1 MADDSMI
8 IKLGFEADDKAVEKE
23 LERIKKQAKN
33 SKFEIPV
40 SFKIGDDLSGL
51 KAKLEEAK
59 SKMKEMSASSIS
71 LNFDASSY
79 RKQLKEFED
88 MAKSS
93 KKEIS
98 SQLENINGRQTKTL
112 RQEALGATDLQRDNV
127 EEKLLKYREWAI
139 KRVQDSAIVPDS
151 TTGANVQQITD
162 YIRNLQ
168 ELKNVLADVDSV
180 ASKKNITLPAIDEQ
194 FNVENI
200 ENTIAKIRDASYD
213 LVQAFA
219 QTGKENVIS
228 SYTEELNK
236 VIEAVSSVG
245 TAEFSSG
252 DSEKIKAQLDE
263 QIAKREELIKTI
275 EAQKAAL
282 MDVSSIE
289 KAYSNAAS
297 GEVADEKNFAQRMQ
311 FYLNNGGDSSK
322 LSEDLLSYY
331 DAIKAD
337 YASHPL
343 KIRAELELEKVEANI
358 QHLQALLDSVGES
371 SSGSPEVSKLQEEL
385 NAAKNTIESL
395 KAELKE
401 LQSVK
406 PDSSNIDEYVNKIKD
421 LENTISELS
430 EKLKNSM
437 DENKLLG
444 SEKESLTS
452 SLENAKNEIQ
462 RISAGLKEA
471 MSSSEVKDNQITD
484 LKAQLEALQGLK
496 NVEIKFS
503 YSGLDE
509 LLTKIKEI
517 PESLALA
524 KKSAE
529 EFSSGIAVN
538 PYSTGTKTSEST
550 TSTPVT
556 TNTAN
561 ATTTS
566 GEASNQAALQAA
578 VNSVTEAVN
587 AKTAAFKNEASVVE
601 SSVNSEL
608 ESLGILKIEIQQIA
622 KEFKKI
628 KLDNISSISSD
639 LVQVI
644 VSLQNIDFKKLATIS
659 SIDFSN
665 FKVFS
670 NMDLSWMANI
680 PNLKA
685 LGSINTSVFKQSSS
699 FQKQYTDFLT
709 KNITKFN
716 KQNIDT
722 SELAKLREQLVTD
735 FTPAAFANGD
745 MSSQMADFAAA
756 TMRAV
761 DACERLA
768 LAQQQVNS
776 VELAR
781 KGTLDKIDK
790 VMASAAYERFNG
802 SSSSDYIDSSEFSN
816 ISNMIDKLKEIKND
830 PTKLVTKE
838 DAKNAAELATNL
850 ERALKAITKNNNLYV
865 NNKGRYVGQIAS
877 TSQEDLITQM
887 RTMAQKVTADAGKK
901 MIDEGN
907 FSKDY
912 TVLRYK
918 VQTDD
923 GNIQTMALNWDRAT
937 NSVREYMAQEEQY
950 VSSGEKFISG
960 LKEKGRQLL
969 SYVTVLSVFN
979 KVKQFIKSGV
989 NVVRE
994 FDTAMTELRKTS
1006 DGTAEDYQKFVDAVQ
1021 GSSKE
1026 VGATSQELTESAAD
1040 WSRLGH
1046 NLQDSATM
1054 AKNVAIL
1061 KNVSEYDNI
1070 QDATNGLISVMQ
1082 AYSITADQS
1091 MDLIDKV
1098 NDVGNNYA
1106 ISTDEIVDS
1115 LQRSSAALVAA
1126 GNTIDE
1132 AVALTTVAN
1141 EVVQNPES
1149 VGAGLK
1155 TVSLRLR
1162 GTSEAKR
1169 ELEESGEDV
1178 SDYTENISKLRA
1190 SLKALTAVK
1199 SNDFAGF
1206 DILTDDGA
1214 YKSTYEILKGI
1225 GKIWK
1230 EIGEQSGGDL
1240 AQANILEKMF
1250 GKNRAQIGAAIVQ
1263 NPDRLEEV
1271 MNTSLNASGSAA
1283 RELDTYLDS
1292 IDAHVKNLTESFNQ
1306 MWVNALDS
1314 DVPKQFLDIGS
1325 AILDLVDKFGLL
1337 NTAIAGIATIFSFNG
1352 AGRAKY
1358 IQFALF

>member
-8 IKLGFEADDKAVEKE
+8 IKLGFEADDKAIDDALAKAQ
-23 LERIKKQAKN
+23 KKAKN

-88 MAKSS
+88 IAKTS
-93 KKEIS
+93 KRNIS
-98 SQLENINGRQTKTL
+98 NQLKNIEGRQSKTL
-112 RQEALGATDLQRDNV
+112 RQEALGTTDLQRDNT

-139 KRVQDSAIVPDS
+139 KRVQDTAIDPNS
-151 TTGANVQQITD
+151 TTGANVQQIAD
-162 YIRNLQ
+162 YIKNLQ

-180 ASKKNITLPAIDEQ
+180 ASKKSITLPAIDEQ

-200 ENTIAKIRDASYD
+200 ENTIDKIKNAAYG

-228 SYTEELNK
+228 NYLEELDK
-236 VIEAVSSVG
+236 VIETVSSSG
-245 TAEFSSG
+245 TADFSGLTG

-282 MDVSSIE
+282 MSVPSIE
-289 KAYSNAAS
+289 KAFGNAAS
-297 GEVADEKNFAQRMQ
+297 GETADEKDFAQRVQ

-322 LSEDLLSYY
+322 LSEDILSYY

-337 YASHPL
+337 YASQPL
-343 KIRAELELEKVEANI
+343 KIPAELELEKVEANI
-358 QHLQALLDSVGES
+358 QHLQSLLDSVGES
-371 SSGSPEVSKLQEEL
+371 SSGSPEVNKLQEKL
-385 NAAKNTIESL
+385 NAAKDTIESL

-421 LENTISELS
+421 LEKTIAELS

-437 DENKLLG
+437 DENNLLG

-452 SLENAKNEIQ
+452 SLESMKSEIQ
-462 RISAGLKEA
+462 RISVELKEA
-471 MSSSEVKDNQITD
+471 MSSNETKDNQIVD

-496 NVEIKFS
+496 NVEIAFS

-509 LLTKIKEI
+509 LLAKIKEI

-529 EFSSGIAVN
+529 EFSSGITVN
-538 PYSTGTKTSEST
+538 PYLTGTQTSEST
-550 TSTPVT
+550 TSAPVIP
-556 TNTAN
+556 NTAN
-561 ATTTS
+561 VTTTS
-566 GEASNQAALQAA
+566 GEASNLEVLRGAVEGVTKA
-578 VNSVTEAVN
+578 VNS
-587 AKTAAFKNEASVVE
+587 KTSAFENEASVVE

-608 ESLGILKIEIQQIA
+608 ESLSILKMEIQQIV

-628 KLDNISSISSD
+628 KLDNIGSVSSD

-644 VSLQNIDFKKLATIS
+644 VSLQNIDFKKLNTIS

-685 LGSINTSVFKQSSS
+685 LGSINSSVFKQSSS
-699 FQKQYTDFLT
+699 FQKQYTDLIT
-709 KNITKFN
+709 KNIDKFG
-716 KQNIDT
+716 KQNLDT
-722 SELAKLREQLVTD
+722 SKLAQLREELVST

-745 MSSQMADFAAA
+745 MSSQMADFATR
-756 TMRAV
+756 TMQAV
-761 DACERLA
+761 SALEQLA
-768 LAQQQVNS
+768 AQQRQNDTLEKNRLS
-776 VELAR
+776 
-781 KGTLDKIDK
+781 TLDKIDS
-790 VMASAAYERFNG
+790 VMSGTAYEKFAGTSAN
-802 SSSSDYIDSSEFSN
+802 DYVDHSNFDS
-816 ISNMIDKLKEIKND
+816 IQTMINELNAIKAD
-830 PTKLVTKE
+830 PTKLVTDADVE
-838 DAKNAAELATNL
+838 NAQNLAKNLSE
-850 ERALKAITKNNNLYV
+850 ALKVITKTSNLTV
-865 NNKGRYVGQIAS
+865 NNKGRYVGNITGS
-877 TSQEDLITQM
+877 TEEEIKNEMRSMARRLAEDS
-887 RTMAQKVTADAGKK
+887 GKK
-901 MIDEGN
+901 IVDEGN
-907 FSKDY
+907 FSRDY
-912 TVLRYK
+912 TALRYK
-918 VQTDD
+918 VKTDD
-923 GNIQTMALNWDRAT
+923 GTIQTMTLNWDRAT
-937 NSVREYMAQEEQY
+937 NSLRQYMAQEQQY
-950 VSSGEKFISG
+950 VSSSDKFFGSI
-960 LKEKGRQLL
+960 KEKGRQLL

-979 KVKQFIKSGV
+979 KIKRFISDGV
-989 NVVRE
+989 NVVHE
-994 FDTAMTELRKTS
+994 FDTAMTELKKTS
-1006 DGTAEDYQKFVDAVQ
+1006 EGTTDDYKKFVDTVQ
-1021 GSSKE
+1021 GSAKS
-1026 VGATSQELTESAAD
+1026 VGATSQDLTQSAAD
-1040 WSRLGH
+1040 WSRLGYS
-1046 NLQDSATM
+1046 LQDSATM

-1061 KNVSEYDNI
+1061 KNVSEYDSVE
-1070 QDATNGLISVMQ
+1070 DATNGLISVMQ

-1115 LQRSSAALVAA
+1115 LQRSSSALVAA

-1132 AVALTTVAN
+1132 AIALTTVAD

-1162 GTSEAKR
+1162 GKHTCLHIKKFIC
-1169 ELEESGEDV
+1169 
-1178 SDYTENISKLRA
+1178 Y
-1190 SLKALTAVK
+1190 AV
-1199 SNDFAGF
+1199 A
-1206 DILTDDGA
+1206 
-1214 YKSTYEILKGI
+1214 
-1225 GKIWK
+1225 
-1230 EIGEQSGGDL
+1230 
-1240 AQANILEKMF
+1240 
-1250 GKNRAQIGAAIVQ
+1250 
-1263 NPDRLEEV
+1263 
-1271 MNTSLNASGSAA
+1271 
-1283 RELDTYLDS
+1283 
-1292 IDAHVKNLTESFNQ
+1292 
-1306 MWVNALDS
+1306 
-1314 DVPKQFLDIGS
+1314 
-1325 AILDLVDKFGLL
+1325 
-1337 NTAIAGIATIFSFNG
+1337 
-1352 AGRAKY
+1352 
-1358 IQFALF
+1358 

>member
-8 IKLGFEADDKAVEKE
+8 IKLGFEADDKAVERE

-297 GEVADEKNFAQRMQ
+297 GEIADEKDFAQRVQ

-337 YASHPL
+337 YASQPL
-343 KIRAELELEKVEANI
+343 KIHAELELEKVEANI
-358 QHLQALLDSVGES
+358 QHLQSLLDSVGES
-371 SSGSPEVSKLQEEL
+371 SSGSPKVSKLQEEL
-385 NAAKNTIESL
+385 NAVKDTIESIE
-395 KAELKE
+395 AELKE
-401 LQSVK
+401 FQSAK
-406 PDSSNIDEYVNKIKD
+406 SDSSNIDEYINKIKD
-421 LENTISELS
+421 LEKTATELS
-430 EKLKNSM
+430 EKLKNDM
-437 DENKLLG
+437 PGFGKENLI
-444 SEKESLTS
+444 S
-452 SLENAKNEIQ
+452 SLEDMKKEISC
-462 RISAGLKEA
+462 ISAGLKEA
-471 MSSSEVKDNQITD
+471 TSPNAAKDAQIAN
-484 LKAQLEALQGLK
+484 LKEQLESLKEFK
-496 NVEIKFS
+496 NVEIEFS

-517 PESLALA
+517 PESLDSA

-529 EFSSGIAVN
+529 NFLSGVISN
-538 PYSTGTKTSEST
+538 PHLEGVRTSEST
-550 TSTPVT
+550 TAVPAVP
-556 TNTAN
+556 NTAD
-561 ATTTS
+561 ASTTS
-566 GEASNQAALQAA
+566 ENENNLAALQAA

-587 AKTAAFKNEASVVE
+587 AKAAAFENEASVVE
-601 SSVNSEL
+601 SAVNSEL
-608 ESLGILKIEIQQIA
+608 GSLEVLEMEIQQIT

-816 ISNMIDKLKEIKND
+816 ISNMIDKLKAIKND
-830 PTKLVTKE
+830 PTKLVTEE

-865 NNKGRYVGQIAS
+865 NNKGRYVGQITS

-960 LKEKGRQLL
+960 LKEKGKQLL

-1026 VGATSQELTESAAD
+1026 VGTTSQELTESAAD

-1178 SDYTENISKLRA
+1178 SDYTENISKLRG

-1325 AILDLVDKFGLL
+1325 TILDLVDKFGLL